1 MAKYWIT
8 EIEEFFTKLDKE
20 NKLFNQ
26 SNKAWIRGTMEKNLE
41 YSHHVGKEEFYKTRV
56 KVPRKSGVE
65 DFVPIVVS
73 EKYLPENFREIFFNQ
88 NIEVCGEFHSFR
100 KLENSS
106 KLELF
111 LYAKMI
117 RILGEKWDE
126 TKENNL
132 IYLKGCLTKDPIFRE
147 TPTGKKIAQLSVVV
161 NRKEKVDDYIPC
173 IVWEEKAQFA
183 FENLSKKSE
192 IELYGRIQSRIY
204 AKSYPEERIEVKY
217 TYEISITRLTLSTK
231 K

>member
-8 EIEEFFTKLDKE
+8 GIEEFFTKLDKE

-41 YSHHVGKEEFYKTRV
+41 YSHNVGKEKFYKTRV

-88 NIEVCGEFHSFR
+88 NIEVGGQFHSFR
-100 KLENSS
+100 KIENSP

-147 TPTGKKIAQLSVVV
+147 TPTGRKIAQLSVVI
-161 NRKEKVDDYIPC
+161 NRKREIDDYIPC

-183 FENLSKKSE
+183 FENLCKKSK
-192 IELYGRIQSRIY
+192 IELYGRIQSRNY
-204 AKSYPEERIEVKY
+204 AKLYSNERIEFKD
-217 TYEISITRLTLSTK
+217 TYEISITNLELSTIK
-231 K
+231 